1 MHNPPEA
8 SAPWC
13 LFLCRGAEPRHTVI
27 VLSVILSD
35 QADSRRLLKIKRY
48 KTSNISRTQYLLGSD
63 LKNFGSCVGSV
74 QKHAKLNEKISYT
87 FWKCSF
93 ALNLFYTFSGSWH

>member
-63 LKNFGSCVGSV
+63 LKNFGS
-74 QKHAKLNEKISYT
+74 KA
-87 FWKCSF
+87 SF
-93 ALNLFYTFSGSWH
+93 ASCELFTSWTPTNRPVA